1 MAFGCGRWN
10 LSSFVENIV
19 RLHLEE
25 YGEDIEKWRKLW
37 THRKKV
43 EGFPEKG
50 RSLHSKPSTLFR
62 ERSNGHLLNILID
75 GSIPNVISQRMHGIH
90 FSAAKR
96 LVRKRFV
103 SWYCKTSVCTHKLP
117 LLPSSDYRGDKTVIT
132 PFSSVS
138 IQDLRGNKSSTMI
151 NFQRSLYEQI

>member
-37 THRKKV
+37 AHRKKV

-50 RSLHSKPSTLFR
+50 WSLHSKPSTLFR

-90 FSAAKR
+90 FSTAKC
-96 LVRKRFV
+96 LVRKW
-103 SWYCKTSVCTHKLP
+103 SYHWHCKTSVCPHKLHP
-117 LLPSSDYRGDKTVIT
+117 ASLVRLSGRLDRNH
-132 PFSSVS
+132 SVLIGQHS
-138 IQDLRGNKSSTMI
+138 RIKK
-151 NFQRSLYEQI
+151 QRIIYND